1 MTDAVAKPAS
11 TGGQG
16 FRSRNWSSRLLQY
29 VLLQALIVIVC
40 VFALHQPLSEP
51 PSRYLVTAFT
61 LEDRGATR
69 PVTLPDFVPSRLSM
83 NDPALYRGSFTYDS
97 TSAKDESQRA
107 WSAYLPRFTN
117 GVEVIVNGVEILD
130 SRRDPSANR
139 PDRATPEIA
148 LIPASLLRD
157 GANDLAIKLY
167 IWGPVSGFLDR
178 LRAGSVDLAVL
189 ALPIRGHEFEAQ
201 PLFAERLFAALPKKH
216 KLARR
221 PSLQLADLRRDPF
234 LFLRDGHCFRDT
246 AVAACD
252 RARLDPRVVFESGHL
267 SSLLAMVGAGMG
279 VSLVPEMA
287 VDKSRPCRFVRIADP
302 RAERTIAAVVL
313 RGRTLNRGSR
323 ALLAHLR

>member
-1 MTDAVAKPAS
+1 MELHQLRYFSAVAD
-11 TGGQG
+11 T
-16 FRSRNWSSRLLQY
+16 
-29 VLLQALIVIVC
+29 
-40 VFALHQPLSEP
+40 
-51 PSRYLVTAFT
+51 
-61 LEDRGATR
+61 
-69 PVTLPDFVPSRLSM
+69 
-83 NDPALYRGSFTYDS
+83 GSFSRAAEKYHVSQPSLSQQILKLEAELGGRLFDRLGRSVRLTDLGETFLPRARS
-97 TSAKDESQRA
+97 VLHELSSAKDELTERLQSEA
-107 WSAYLPRFTN
+107 
-117 GVEVIVNGVEILD
+117 
-130 SRRDPSANR
+130 
-139 PDRATPEIA
+139 
-148 LIPASLLRD
+148 
-157 GANDLAIKLY
+157 
-167 IWGPVSGFLDR
+167 GPVVIGAIPTIAPYWLASRLATFSRKFPQVHLTIAEEITPVLLER

-302 RAERTIAAVVL
+302 QAERTIAAVVL